1 MLLVH
6 DVQNSV
12 QNVCPTVRTND
23 AVALSS
29 SNPDNNALRLNSD
42 VRHYSVG
49 ASHNTRRAPAD
60 DGHRS
65 ARPAVNLGRA
75 ITNHRQNSSSNAHN
89 EMRSTDGDTRH
100 RSVGPACNT
109 RMAITE
115 NRSHSVSH
123 RHNTGSPHADLQL
136 RSVRSV
142 DNARGAHFD
151 IAISIEALTA
161 HNNAWR
167 RNVGGGSWPVAL
179 PHSYRT
185 FSSGALHS
193 SVEHAAIL
201 MPLYVHVHPGAAD
214 AEARSDPLSPSTEEL
229 VQINY
234 AGRHHFR
241 SIEFNPDP

>member
-23 AVALSS
+23 AVELSS

-42 VRHYSVG
+42 VRHDSIG
-49 ASHNTRRAPAD
+49 ASHNTRRAPAN

-75 ITNHRQNSSSNAHN
+75 ITNHTQNSSSNAHN
-89 EMRSTDGDTRH
+89 AMRSAHDDTWH

-109 RMAITE
+109 RTANTE

-185 FSSGALHS
+185 FSSGAQHS

-201 MPLYVHVHPGAAD
+201 MPLNVHVHPGDAD
-214 AEARSDPLSPSTEEL
+214 AAARLDPLSPSTEEL